1 MKIYDEITRE
11 EILDP
16 DLSAGYVYDG
26 FIVTGHT
33 EDRIEV
39 MEGTVTEDRP
49 DGLRRLIPAQ
59 DITEPC
65 QWYHAYTE
73 EELAQQKPSS
83 KWKIVSGGTYKFEN
97 GKTYVFG
104 YGFTQNG
111 DGYGVAVG
119 KLI

>member
-11 EILDP
+11 EITDP
-16 DLSAGYVYDG
+16 NLSAGYVYDG
-26 FIVTGHT
+26 VIVTGHT
-33 EDRIEV
+33 EERYEV

-73 EELAQQKPSS
+73 EELAQQEQDRTTEERLAALEEQLAAA
-83 KWKIVSGGTYKFEN
+83 KILL
-97 GKTYVFG
+97 
-104 YGFTQNG
+104 
-111 DGYGVAVG
+111 GVE
-119 KLI
+119 

>member
-16 DLSAGYVYDG
+16 DLAAGYVYDG
-26 FIVTGHT
+26 FIVTGRT

-65 QWYHAYTE
+65 QWYHTYTE
-73 EELAQQKPSS
+73 EELAQQAQDRTTEERLAALEEQLAAA
-83 KWKIVSGGTYKFEN
+83 KILL
-97 GKTYVFG
+97 
-104 YGFTQNG
+104 
-111 DGYGVAVG
+111 GVE
-119 KLI
+119 